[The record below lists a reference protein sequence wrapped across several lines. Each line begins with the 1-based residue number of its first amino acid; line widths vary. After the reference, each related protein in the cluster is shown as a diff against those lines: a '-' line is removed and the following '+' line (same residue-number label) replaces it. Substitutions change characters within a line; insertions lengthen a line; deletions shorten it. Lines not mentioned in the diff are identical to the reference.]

1 MPALRLPS
9 LRQLDYYITEK
20 RVCQALFFIFFKVFC
35 VLSKSTSRF
44 RFFCPSLG
52 YNDGEKGGFSVITV
66 VIRTF
71 LIYVMLNI
79 TLRVL
84 GKRQIGE
91 LEITELVSTLLL
103 SELATTVISDP
114 GVPLMHSLLP
124 ILLIMALELLT
135 SDVKN
140 RLPVL
145 KRIFEGTPGVIIRR
159 GVLDQSALR
168 RLRISVEE
176 LLSAFRL
183 QGIVSIADVYYA
195 ILEPNGQLSVILRE
209 GRQPPS
215 AEDLALPVK
224 ERGISHAIIVDGAC
238 KPEELKASGRTERW
252 LKNVLQKNGVAVE
265 EVFLLA
271 VDDGGETVC
280 IPREK
285 KNSHK

>member
-1 MPALRLPS
+1 M
-9 LRQLDYYITEK
+9 
-20 RVCQALFFIFFKVFC
+20 
-35 VLSKSTSRF
+35 
-44 RFFCPSLG
+44 
-52 YNDGEKGGFSVITV
+52 ITV

-114 GVPLMHSLLP
+114 AVPLLHSLLP

-209 GRQPPS
+209 GKQPPS

-252 LKNVLQKNGVAVE
+252 LENVLQKNGVAVE